1 MEILDLGNKRRQV
14 LVPTKKRVRD
24 RLRNRML
31 VVRGK
36 DGEEQ
41 ITRGGE
47 NSLMAVV
54 LTSSCI
60 YNSVA

>member
-1 MEILDLGNKRRQV
+1 VEILDLGNKRRQV